1 MKKLLWMT
9 TAVAAAAT
17 GTMLALPQAEAAS
30 TIRWGA
36 CPTTPVDP
44 RQECGTVR
52 VPLDYRQPA
61 GRQISIA
68 ISRIPAADPEKRR
81 GVLLVNPGGPGGEGL
96 NPSSFPGSGAVLE
109 TYDRIG
115 FDPRGVGHS
124 APVTCGL
131 TPAELMPP
139 QPYPAADGSIARNVA
154 FARSAAARC
163 EAKSGDLLPYIT
175 TANTARDL
183 DRVRQALGEAKVSYY
198 GLSYG
203 TYLGAAYASMFPART
218 DRLVFDSAV
227 DPARI
232 WYDEFRLQ
240 SQGIADR
247 FPDAAAFAA
256 SRGVLGDTAAAVTRG
271 YQKLAERL
279 DAVPVGLPGNVF
291 RSASTAL
298 ISQDAALPYLTD
310 FWTAAAALA
319 DGTATPAQSEF
330 IQQILA
336 MLSLAANA
344 SPGVPSDNALAAA
357 YAVVCGD
364 VRWPRDVRTYAR
376 NVAADRRA
384 HPLSAGAPANIWPC
398 AFWSEPVEPPVAITG
413 SGPRNVLILQNE
425 RDPNTPLAGGR
436 GMRTALGKRAVL
448 VTADAGGHGVYGTPG
463 AGACATATADTFL
476 TTGVLPPRDTTC

>member
-17 GTMLALPQAEAAS
+17 GTVLALPGAEAA
-30 TIRWGA
+30 TTAVHWGA
-36 CPTTPVDP
+36 CPVTPADP

-52 VPLDYRQPA
+52 VPLDYRHPA
-61 GRQISIA
+61 GRQISLA
-68 ISRIPAADPEKRR
+68 VSRIPAADPAKRR

-96 NPSSFPGSGAVLE
+96 TFRLAGSKAVLDA
-109 TYDRIG
+109 YDQIG

-124 APVTCGL
+124 APVTCGF
-131 TPAELMPP
+131 TAEEMLPP
-139 QPYPAADGSIARNVA
+139 QPYPAADGSIARNVT

-163 EAKSGDLLPYIT
+163 EARSGDLLPHVT

-183 DRVRQALGEAKVSYY
+183 DRIRAALGEAKISYY

-218 DRLVFDSAV
+218 DRIVLDSAV
-227 DPARI
+227 DPARV
-232 WYDEFRLQ
+232 WYDSFRLQ

-247 FPDAAAFAA
+247 FPDAASYAA
-256 SRGVLGDTAAAVTRG
+256 ARGVLGTTPAAVTRA
-271 YQKLAERL
+271 YLALASRL
-279 DAVPVGLPGNVF
+279 DTATAGLSGNVF

-298 ISQDAALPYLTD
+298 LSQDAALPYLTD

-319 DGTATPAQSEF
+319 DGTATPEQSST
-330 IQQILA
+330 IQQILG
-336 MLSLAANA
+336 MISLAANT
-344 SPGVPSDNALAAA
+344 SPGVPADNALAAA

-364 VRWPRDVRTYAR
+364 VRWPRDIRTYAR
-376 NVAADRRA
+376 NVAADRKA

-398 AFWSEPVEPPVAITG
+398 AFWPDPIEPPVAVTG
-413 SGPRNVLILQNE
+413 HGPRNVLILQNL

-436 GMRTALGKRAVL
+436 GMRKALGERAAL
-448 VTADAGGHGVYGTPG
+448 VTANAGGHGAYGT
-463 AGACATATADTFL
+463 AACATAAADTFL
-476 TTGVLPPRDTTC
+476 AAGHLPARDRTC